1 MIRKTLLT
9 SVKTWLA
16 IALAP
21 LHPMFGAAD
30 VTTGSAV
37 VTGRIFNPATGEY
50 LRNAEVRAVGGPS
63 VSSEEGGVYRLSG
76 VAPGEVSLVVD
87 FTGYRSATA
96 TVRVGRGK
104 R

>member
-1 MIRKTLLT
+1 MFRNVKRRALLT
-9 SVKTWLA
+9 SVATWLVIA
-16 IALAP
+16 IAP
-21 LHPMFGAAD
+21 LCSRSIAAE
-30 VTTGSAV
+30 GPAESAV

-63 VSSEEGGVYRLSG
+63 ISSADGGVYRLSG

-96 TVRVGRGK
+96 
-104 R
+104 